1 MNFVEVIS
9 SIPSGIYVILAA
21 IVTFLLYRSKNKAE
35 VDNIIG
41 KSYYDLLNAYKDD
54 REMMSKEM
62 ETLRVQQIKYME
74 NSTELIKQNSVL
86 GKEIKQLQR
95 DHSNCHLKNQQLQK
109 EFNQIKK
116 KLAENGI

>member
-1 MNFVEVIS
+1 MNLIELLKE
-9 SIPSGIYVILAA
+9 IPSGIYVMTAA
-21 IVTFLLYRSKNKAE
+21 IVTFFLYRNKNKAE
-35 VDNIIG
+35 IDNIIG

-62 ETLRVQQIKYME
+62 ETLRVQQIRYME
-74 NSTELIKQNSVL
+74 NSTELIRQNSVL
-86 GKEIKQLQR
+86 GKEIKQLQK
-95 DHSNCHLKNQQLQK
+95 DHTDCHSKNQQLQK